1 MMFIMDS
8 KVFRNEFLT
17 RERDKDILD
26 TQYVIIS
33 TRIRKRDSKFMNICV
48 YNSKL
53 YPASSVLMCKTEEDM
68 NDEYNEQLENELV
81 VLATLVMGCIEEGYN
96 IVFMC
101 TEQESKL
108 NYLRYLSEFIYSRLG
123 YPVYDYS
130 LFINGRSRIMKWDE
144 NSVKKKCKKIIKQA
158 KSKRFEENLR
168 TEKGRKQNVKSFS
181 QLSKKEMK
189 KHLKSRSL
197 YYDGMS
203 KAEMIDTFEV
213 YM

>member
-33 TRIRKRDSKFMNICV
+33 TRIRKRDPKFMNICV

-130 LFINGRSRIMKWDE
+130 LFVNGHSRIMKWDE
-144 NSVKKKCKKIIKQA
+144 KSVKKKCEKIIKQA
-158 KSKRFEENLR
+158 KSKRFEENLK

>member
-130 LFINGRSRIMKWDE
+130 LFVNGRNRIMKWDE
-144 NSVKKKCKKIIKQA
+144 KSVKKKCQKIIKQA
-158 KSKRFEENLR
+158 KSKRFKENLK